1 MTVLREVIE
10 VQRPV
15 HEAFNYVADFTTTA
29 EWDATA
35 QRAEKLTS
43 GPVEVGT
50 EFLVNCALP
59 LGSVDLH
66 YTVVHME
73 APARLELQGSCSL
86 FDVHDTI
93 EFEALGDRTRITYTA
108 EFVFGALLRPLVP
121 AMEPG
126 LQRMG
131 KASVAGL
138 RAALND
144 NFEIAESTIGGLAD
158 KLVLPR
164 VARFTRLGYTRSRK
178 RYQPLSAS
186 VEGLH
191 VVITGASSGLG
202 LAAARELGRRGA
214 QLTLVMRNK
223 EKAARVCRELIEETG
238 NKAIKAELADL
249 SLLGD
254 VDKLVGR
261 LLRRNRPIDVLIN
274 NAGALFNEREETR
287 EGLERSLALLLLS
300 PWRLT
305 LGLKPLLDKAGQA
318 RVVNVLS
325 GGMYTQPLSV
335 KHLVEGD
342 SRYNGAVAYARAKR
356 ALMVVTREWARDW
369 AEDGIVV
376 NAMHPG
382 WADTPGVESALPG
395 FHTLTRRVLRSP
407 EQGADTIVWLAAASE
422 ARDVSGELFMDR
434 QLQPEY
440 LLKSTRER
448 PGEKRKLMDYLAG
461 FAPGADIAVSA

>member
-1 MTVLREVIE
+1 
-10 VQRPV
+10 
-15 HEAFNYVADFTTTA
+15 
-29 EWDATA
+29 
-35 QRAEKLTS
+35 
-43 GPVEVGT
+43 VGT

-59 LGSVDLH
+59 VGSVDLT
-66 YTVVHME
+66 YEVVRME
-73 APARLELQGSCSL
+73 PGVLFELQGSCSL
-86 FDVHDTI
+86 FDVRDTI
-93 EFEALGDRTRITYTA
+93 EFEATDAGTRITYTA
-108 EFVFGALLRPLVP
+108 EFSFRAFIRPLVP
-121 AMEPG
+121 AMQPG
-126 LQRMG
+126 LRRMG
-131 KASVAGL
+131 KTSLAGL
-138 RAALND
+138 KAALD
-144 NFEIAESTIGGLAD
+144 DDFGIPESQVGGLAD

-164 VARFTRLGYTRSRK
+164 VARFTRYGYTRSRK
-178 RYQPLSAS
+178 QYQPLSAS

-214 QLTLVMRNK
+214 RLTLVMRNK
-223 EKAARVCRELIEETG
+223 TKAASVCKELIAETG

-261 LLRRNRPIDVLIN
+261 LLRSRRPIDVLIN
-274 NAGALFNEREETR
+274 NVGALFNEREETR
-287 EGLERSLALLLLS
+287 EGLERSVALLLLS

-305 LGLKPLLDKAGQA
+305 LGLKPLLDKADGA
-318 RVVNVLS
+318 RVINVLS

-335 KHLVEGD
+335 KHLAEGD
-342 SRYNGAVAYARAKR
+342 GTYNGAVAYARAKR

-395 FHTLTRRVLRSP
+395 FHTVTRRVLRSP

-422 ARDVSGELFMDR
+422 AGDVSGELFMDR
-434 QLQPEY
+434 QRQPEH
-440 LLKSTRER
+440 LLRSTRER
-448 PGEKRKLMDYLAG
+448 KGEKRKLLRYLEG
-461 FAPGADIAVSA
+461 FAPGADIAQSA